1 MGPDLYH
8 VIPAP
13 KKDESFDYFEVG
25 EFDRNPGF
33 LSKHADLVTE
43 VEVFEDDFEIIVYPD
58 TATRD
63 IVLETNED
71 HAGKPYIIGDIAL
84 LEKEIA
90 AIESKNSLEGKQ
102 SMSLRITDNILEE
115 DRLREIYY
123 DVISYETGPALV
135 KVLFYSEKD
144 HQRKDMSEAFY
155 NDFKNG
161 KLYFD
166 KASVI
171 KAGSYL
177 WAPDDKAREDLQASF
192 KKVFIDTF
200 VEGESIFFATW

>member
-13 KKDESFDYFEVG
+13 KKDESFDYFEVR
-25 EFDRNPGF
+25 EFDGNPDF
-33 LSKHADLVTE
+33 LLKYADLVTE

-58 TATRD
+58 IATRD

-71 HAGKPYIIGDIAL
+71 HAGKPYIVGDIAL
-84 LEKEIA
+84 SGKEIA
-90 AIESKNSLEGKQ
+90 AIESENSLQGKQ
-102 SMSLRITDNILEE
+102 SMSLRITDNILRDNRFTEV
-115 DRLREIYY
+115 YY
-123 DVISYETGPALV
+123 DVISYETGPSLV
-135 KVLFYSEKD
+135 KVLFFSEKD

-155 NDFKNG
+155 DDFENG

-171 KAGSYL
+171 KAGSCL
-177 WAPDDKAREDLQASF
+177 WAPDDKTREDLQASF
-192 KKVFIDTF
+192 KKLFIDTF
-200 VEGESIFFATW
+200 VEGESIFFASW